1 MHSIFYDSYH
11 NFIYNLAINL
21 SDNQGIMKIKIIGIG
36 SYIPNKEVKNTD
48 FDKHVFLNED
58 GTPFGYPNEV
68 VINKF
73 KGITGIEN
81 RRYAEDHHTSSDLA
95 YFAAERALENANID
109 RETLDYI
116 IFAHNFGDVK
126 AGTNQSDILPSL
138 ATRVKNKL
146 GIKNPKCVAYDIL
159 FGCPGWIEGVLQAN
173 AFIKSGMANRV
184 LVIGAETLSRVVD
197 HHDRDSMIYSD
208 GAGAS
213 ILEASD
219 DDETGL
225 LSYESATF
233 ANDEANYLYFGKSY
247 NPDLDP
253 DIKYIKMYGR
263 KIYEFAL
270 NQVPCAM
277 KSCLDKSGI
286 GIDEVKKILIHQANE
301 KMDEAII
308 ARFYKLYDKT
318 APENI
323 MPMSIHD
330 LGNSSVATVPTLYDL
345 LIQGKL
351 ENHEINK
358 GDVVI
363 FASVGAGMN
372 VNAFVYRY

>member
-1 MHSIFYDSYH
+1 
-11 NFIYNLAINL
+11 
-21 SDNQGIMKIKIIGIG
+21 MKIKITGIG
-36 SYIPNKEVKNTD
+36 SYIPQKKIKNTD
-48 FDKHVFLNED
+48 FNEHVFLNED

-68 VINKF
+68 VISKF

-81 RRYAEDHHTSSDLA
+81 RRYAEDKYTSSDLA
-95 YFAAERALENANID
+95 YFAAQKAIENANID
-109 RETLDYI
+109 PETLDYI

-126 AGTNQSDILPSL
+126 YGTTQTDILPSL

-173 AFIKSGMANRV
+173 AFIKSGMAKRC

-213 ILEASD
+213 VIEAS

-233 ANDEANYLYFGKSY
+233 ANDEAGYLYFGKSY

-253 DIKYIKMYGR
+253 DTKYIKMYGR

-270 NQVPCAM
+270 SQVPAAM

-286 GIDEVKKILIHQANE
+286 AIDDVKKILIHQANE

-308 ARFYKLYDKT
+308 HRFYKLHGKT
-318 APENI
+318 PPENI
-323 MPMSIHD
+323 MPMCIHD

-345 LIQGKL
+345 LLQGKI

-358 GDVVI
+358 GDVII

-372 VNAFVYRY
+372 VNAFVYRH

>member
-11 NFIYNLAINL
+11 DFIYTLALNLP
-21 SDNQGIMKIKIIGIG
+21 DNKGIMKIKIIGIG
-36 SYIPNKEVKNTD
+36 SYIPTQEVSNTD
-48 FDKHVFLNED
+48 FGDHVFLNED

-68 VINKF
+68 VIKKF

-81 RRYAEDHHTSSDLA
+81 RRYAEDQYTSSDLA
-95 YFAAERALENANID
+95 FFAAEKALENAKID

-116 IFAHNFGDVK
+116 IYAHNFGDVK
-126 AGTNQSDILPSL
+126 AGTHQTDILPSL

-146 GIKNPKCVAYDIL
+146 GIKNPKCVAYDII

-173 AFIKSGMANRV
+173 AFIKSGMAKRV
-184 LVIGAETLSRVVD
+184 MVIGSETLSRVVD
-197 HHDRDSMIYSD
+197 DHDRDSMIYSD
-208 GAGAS
+208 GAGVS

-219 DDETGL
+219 DEAGL

-233 ANDEANYLYFGKSY
+233 ATDEANYLFFGKSY

-270 NQVPCAM
+270 SQVPCAM

-286 GIDEVKKILIHQANE
+286 SIDEVKKILIHQANE

-308 ARFYKLYDKT
+308 ARFYKLYEKT
-318 APENI
+318 PPENI
-323 MPMSIHD
+323 MPMCIHD